1 MVDTPGIPDTPQPL
15 DDLVAH
21 AHGTRVVVIGAGI
34 AGLVAA
40 LDCAKVGMRVTVVEA
55 SDRLGGMVRQ
65 AEIAGLR
72 LDVGAESFAT
82 RGGHVRALIEEVGLG
97 DEVVSPQPGGAWLA
111 GLPGAAPL
119 PKGGVLGIP
128 DNPFA
133 EDVRRIIGWRGAW
146 RAYLDR
152 LRPVLTIGKERSLG
166 RLVRTRMG
174 DRVLERLVAPVTSG
188 VYSADPDD
196 IDVDLAAP
204 GLNSALTR
212 TGSLAGAVGQLHG
225 ARGEAP
231 GSAVEGLR
239 GGMLRLIDALEVR
252 LLELGVEIRRES
264 PADALEP
271 AEPAELAG
279 PAGTHASTDRTDRGA
294 TSPGG
299 RGWTVRIAD
308 EELHADRIVVAA
320 GESAARRLL
329 EPLLGP
335 AEDDRPAPRVHIV
348 TLVLDA
354 PALDAAPRG
363 SGVLTVPG
371 SHRAKA
377 LTHSTAKWAW
387 LAEAA
392 QAQHPHRH
400 VVRVSFGS
408 QSEPPATDGLDL
420 AAATAL
426 AVSEASAL
434 LGVDLD
440 PRNVAGSDIARYEQT
455 LPGAAIGQRDA
466 ATAARARLD
475 ATPGIVAVG
484 AWLSGTGL
492 AQVVP
497 DARAQA
503 EIVRRGAL
511 FGTRPAAD

>member
-1 MVDTPGIPDTPQPL
+1 MVDTHGIRDAPEPL

-21 AHGTRVVVIGAGI
+21 AHGTHVVVVGAGI

-55 SDRLGGMVRQ
+55 SDRLGGMVRD

-72 LDVGAESFAT
+72 IDVGAESFAT
-82 RGGHVRALIEEVGLG
+82 RGGHVRALALELGLG
-97 DEVVSPQPGGAWLA
+97 DEIVSPQPGGAWLA

-128 DNPFA
+128 ENPFA
-133 EDVRRIIGWRGAW
+133 EDVRRIIGWPGAW

-174 DRVLERLVAPVTSG
+174 DRVLDRLVAPVTSG
-188 VYSADPDD
+188 VYSADPDH

-212 TGSLAGAVGQLHG
+212 TGSLAGAVAQVRG
-225 ARGEAP
+225 ARTEAP

-239 GGMLRLIDALEVR
+239 GGMLRLVDALEAR
-252 LLELGVEIRRES
+252 LLELGVEIRRDS
-264 PADALEP
+264 PVDALESGS
-271 AEPAELAG
+271 A
-279 PAGTHASTDRTDRGA
+279 
-294 TSPGG
+294 
-299 RGWTVRIAD
+299 GWTVRIAD
-308 EELHADRIVVAA
+308 EGIRADRVVVAA

-329 EPLLGP
+329 APLLGP
-335 AEDDRPAPRVHIV
+335 VEEDRPAPRVHIV

-371 SHRAKA
+371 THRAKA

-400 VVRVSFGS
+400 IVRVSFGS
-408 QSEPPATDGLDL
+408 QSETPATDGLDL
-420 AAATAL
+420 ADATAL

-434 LGVDLD
+434 FGVDLD
-440 PRNVAGSDIARYEQT
+440 GVDVAGSDLARYEQT
-455 LPGAAIGQRDA
+455 LPGAAMGQRDA
-466 ATAARARLD
+466 ASAVRAALE

-497 DARAQA
+497 DARTQA
-503 EIVRRGAL
+503 EILRRGAL
-511 FGTRPAAD
+511 FGTRPVAD